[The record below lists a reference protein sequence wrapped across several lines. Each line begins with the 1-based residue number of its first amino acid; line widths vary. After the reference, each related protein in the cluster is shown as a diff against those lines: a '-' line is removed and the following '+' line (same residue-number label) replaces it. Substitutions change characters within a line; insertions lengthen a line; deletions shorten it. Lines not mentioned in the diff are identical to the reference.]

1 MFRTMALAQARADGV
16 YFARDPMMLTHED
29 IDEGLW
35 DVVQAINDT
44 ARVWTR
50 FCCEGHW
57 DAEREQYRPPYIQV
71 VAKAQDL
78 PLLGAAALDAQ
89 RFCLARNTDLEA
101 LWTVRW
107 ASDNWIAGSVH
118 VLDPGDAIEET
129 LPAARAV
136 VQEFGRM
143 LVQRCAAERGEPCS
157 KRPREAVLN
166 Q

>member
-16 YFARDPMMLTHED
+16 YFERDPMMLTVED

-89 RFCLARNTDLEA
+89 RFCLERNKDLEA

-107 ASDNWIAGSVH
+107 ASENWVAGSVH
-118 VLDPGDAIEET
+118 VLDPGDTIEET

>member
-1 MFRTMALAQARADGV
+1 MALAQARADGV

-29 IDEGLW
+29 VDEGLW

-107 ASDNWIAGSVH
+107 ASDNWVAGSVH

-136 VQEFGRM
+136 VQEFGRL